1 MQFFYV
7 NAKRWPSHI
16 LLFCIDSLISF
27 SLNSSAKLFPPL
39 ANHQHEPLSCQ
50 WFAMESLSV
59 VNSTWSFTANGLKMA
74 PISTSPTLRREHLVK
89 SRRPVKL
96 WSEINRQ
103 SSQVP
108 DSGAQGESTSHRLII
123 FTQTIFNQT
132 CRFQLQEK
140 RKPDSIDN
148 IVKRQLSAINLPY

>member
-27 SLNSSAKLFPPL
+27 SLNSSAKLFL
-39 ANHQHEPLSCQ
+39 LSSCQ